1 MSNEFGCLP
10 GEFKAFRRMI
20 APILH
25 GPKRW
30 SPIEGAIYLHCRKA
44 RGVESQPIRL
54 AQLQW
59 IERPTPSGIGPT
71 GRTNR
76 YLVVWHYQLTLI
88 DSEPTQKTYAAEPA
102 LTTPTISRDI
112 HQIPEP
118 KERTADRSC
127 RGDAEY

>member
-1 MSNEFGCLP
+1 MRNEFGCLP

-76 YLVVWHYQLTLI
+76 NEVSVSFYQRFTLT
-88 DSEPTQKTYAAEPA
+88 ERE
-102 LTTPTISRDI
+102 RD
-112 HQIPEP
+112 
-118 KERTADRSC
+118 
-127 RGDAEY
+127 